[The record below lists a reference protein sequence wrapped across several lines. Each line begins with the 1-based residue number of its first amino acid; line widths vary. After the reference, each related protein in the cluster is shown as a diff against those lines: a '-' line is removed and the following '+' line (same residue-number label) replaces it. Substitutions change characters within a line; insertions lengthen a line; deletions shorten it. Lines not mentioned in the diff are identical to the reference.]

1 MPFNSLLSEKT
12 ARLTGAQQRA
22 LKYITENYEDAV
34 FLTASSLSRRI
45 GVSEAT
51 IVRLAQAL
59 GFHGFRG
66 MQKMLRKNFQNRLS
80 TDARLEQT
88 VKHAK
93 TDEDIL
99 VKVVQEDILNLSQTL
114 ESLSIETFHQA
125 VTEMATARKI
135 FVVGLKGSHSI
146 AILLARYLGFL
157 REGICLLKP
166 GYGDIWES
174 IHEVG
179 KEDLVVGISFPRY
192 TRLTVEALVYANAQ
206 GAKVGA
212 ITDSL
217 FSPLADHA
225 HWVLPVRHQLD
236 SFIESYTAVMSLVNA
251 LLTALSIRNPRE
263 TLKALKKRESLWKEK
278 GIYWATSTGK
288 KGGGHKVIS

>member
-1 MPFNSLLSEKT
+1 MPLDSLLSTKKKNLT
-12 ARLTGAQQRA
+12 AAQQRA
-22 LKYITENYEDAV
+22 VKYITENYEDAV

-51 IVRLAQAL
+51 VVRLAQAL

-66 MQKMLRKNFQNRLS
+66 MQRMLRESFQNRLS
-80 TDARLEQT
+80 TDARLEHT

-93 TDEDIL
+93 TDEDVL
-99 VKVVQEDILNLSQTL
+99 VKVIQEDIRNLTQTL
-114 ESLSIETFHQA
+114 ESLSIETFQRA
-125 VTEMATARKI
+125 VTEMATARRI

-146 AILLARYLGFL
+146 AVVLSRYLGFL
-157 REGICLLKP
+157 RKGIYLLKP
-166 GYGDIWES
+166 GHGDIWDSVHDVDE
-174 IHEVG
+174 
-179 KEDLVVGISFPRY
+179 KDLVVGISFPRY
-192 TRLTVEALVYANAQ
+192 TRLTVEALEYANTQ
-206 GAKVGA
+206 GARVGA

-236 SFIESYTAVMSLVNA
+236 SFIESYTAVMSLINA

-263 TLKALKKRESLWKEK
+263 TLAALKKRENLWKEK
-278 GIYWATSTGK
+278 DIYWEIPTEK
-288 KGGGHKVIS
+288 DRK

>member
-1 MPFNSLLSEKT
+1 MPLDLLLSEKRNHLT
-12 ARLTGAQQRA
+12 ATQQRA
-22 LKYITENYEDAV
+22 IKYITENYEDAV

-51 IVRLAQAL
+51 MVRLAQAL

-66 MQKMLRKNFQNRLS
+66 MQRMLRENFQNRLS

-99 VKVVQEDILNLSQTL
+99 VKVVQEDIRNLTQTL

-135 FVVGLKGSHSI
+135 FVVGLKGSHST
-146 AILLARYLGFL
+146 AIVLARYLSFL
-157 REGICLLKP
+157 REEICLLKP
-166 GYGDIWES
+166 GYGDIWDS
-174 IHEVG
+174 LHEVG

-192 TRLTVEALVYANAQ
+192 TRLTVEALAYANAQ
-206 GAKVGA
+206 GARVGA

-225 HWVLPVRHQLD
+225 HWVLPVKHQLD
-236 SFIESYTAVMSLVNA
+236 SFIESYTAVMSLINA

-263 TLKALKKRESLWKEK
+263 TLKALKKRETLWKGK
-278 GIYWATSTGK
+278 NIYWAVRTERVRK
-288 KGGGHKVIS
+288 

>member
-1 MPFNSLLSEKT
+1 MPFDSLLSEKKNH
-12 ARLTGAQQRA
+12 LTTAQQRA
-22 LKYITENYEDAV
+22 MKYITENYEDAV

-59 GFHGFRG
+59 GFHGYRG
-66 MQKMLRKNFQNRLS
+66 MQRMLREDFQDRLS

-99 VKVVQEDILNLSQTL
+99 VKVVQEDIRNLTQTL
-114 ESLSIETFHQA
+114 ESIPIKTFRRA
-125 VTEMATARKI
+125 VAEMATARRI
-135 FVVGLKGSHSI
+135 FVIGLKGSHST
-146 AILLARYLGFL
+146 ALVLARYLSFL
-157 REGICLLKP
+157 REGIYLLKP
-166 GYGDIWES
+166 GYGDIWDS
-174 IHEVG
+174 FHEVDA
-179 KEDLVVGISFPRY
+179 KDLVVGISFPRY
-192 TRLTVEALVYANAQ
+192 PQITVDALAYANDQ

-236 SFIESYTAVMSLVNA
+236 SFIESYTAAVSLINA
-251 LLTALSIRNPRE
+251 LLTALSVQNPPE

-278 GIYWATSTGK
+278 GIYWTTPAGK
-288 KGGGHKVIS
+288 GEV

>member
-1 MPFNSLLSEKT
+1 MPLDSLLSEK
-12 ARLTGAQQRA
+12 RNHLTTAQQRA
-22 LKYITENYEDAV
+22 MKYITENYEETV

-59 GFHGFRG
+59 GFHGYRG
-66 MQKMLRKNFQNRLS
+66 MQRMLREDFQDRLS

-93 TDEDIL
+93 TDEAIL
-99 VKVVQEDILNLSQTL
+99 VKVMQEDIRNLTQTL
-114 ESLSIETFHQA
+114 ESIPIKTFRRA
-125 VTEMATARKI
+125 VAEMAIARRI
-135 FVVGLKGSHSI
+135 FVIGLKGSHST
-146 AILLARYLGFL
+146 ALVLARYLSFL
-157 REGICLLKP
+157 RDGIYLLKP
-166 GYGDIWES
+166 GYGDIWDS
-174 IHEVG
+174 FHDVG
-179 KEDLVVGISFPRY
+179 AKDLVVGISFPRY
-192 TRLTVEALVYANAQ
+192 PRITVDALAYANDK

-236 SFIESYTAVMSLVNA
+236 SFIESYTATVSLINA
-251 LLTALSIRNPRE
+251 LLTALSVQNPPE
-263 TLKALKKRESLWKEK
+263 TLKALKKRESLWKNK
-278 GIYWATSTGK
+278 GIYWTTPAGK
-288 KGGGHKVIS
+288 GEV

>member
-1 MPFNSLLSEKT
+1 MPFDSLLLEKKPN
-12 ARLTGAQQRA
+12 LTTAQQRA
-22 LKYITENYEDAV
+22 MKYITENREEAV

-59 GFHGFRG
+59 GFDGYRA
-66 MQKMLRKNFQNRLS
+66 MQKMLRGDFQNRLS

-93 TDEDIL
+93 TDEEIL
-99 VKVVQEDILNLSQTL
+99 VKVVQEDIRNLTQTL

-125 VTEMATARKI
+125 VTEMATARRI
-135 FVVGLKGSHSI
+135 FVIGLKGSHST
-146 AILLARYLGFL
+146 AVVLARYLGFL

-166 GYGDIWES
+166 EFGDIWDS
-174 IHEVG
+174 FQEVG
-179 KEDLVVGISFPRY
+179 EGDLVIGISFPRY
-192 TRLTVEALVYANAQ
+192 PRITIEALAHAGKM
-206 GAKVGA
+206 GARVGA

-217 FSPLADHA
+217 LSPLADHA

-236 SFIESYTAVMSLVNA
+236 SFIESYAAVVSLINA
-251 LLTALSIRNPRE
+251 LLTALSVQNPSD

-278 GIYWATSTGK
+278 EIYWTKPAGRK
-288 KGGGHKVIS
+288 REN

>member
-1 MPFNSLLSEKT
+1 MPLDSLLSTKKKNLT
-12 ARLTGAQQRA
+12 AAQQRA
-22 LKYITENYEDAV
+22 VKYITENYEDAV

-66 MQKMLRKNFQNRLS
+66 MQRMLRESFQNRLS
-80 TDARLEQT
+80 TDARLEHT

-93 TDEDIL
+93 TDEDVL
-99 VKVVQEDILNLSQTL
+99 VKVIQEDIRNLTQTL
-114 ESLSIETFHQA
+114 ESLSIETFQRA
-125 VTEMATARKI
+125 VTEMATARRI

-146 AILLARYLGFL
+146 AVVLSRYLGFL
-157 REGICLLKP
+157 RKGIYLLKP
-166 GYGDIWES
+166 GHGDIWDSVHDVDE
-174 IHEVG
+174 
-179 KEDLVVGISFPRY
+179 KDLVVGISFPRY
-192 TRLTVEALVYANAQ
+192 TRLTVEALEYANTQ
-206 GAKVGA
+206 GARVGA

-236 SFIESYTAVMSLVNA
+236 SFIESYTAVMSLINA

-263 TLKALKKRESLWKEK
+263 TLAALKKRENLWKEK
-278 GIYWATSTGK
+278 DIYWEIPTEK
-288 KGGGHKVIS
+288 DRK

>member
-1 MPFNSLLSEKT
+1 MPLDSLLSAKKKHLT
-12 ARLTGAQQRA
+12 AAQQRA
-22 LKYITENYEDAV
+22 VKYITENYEDAV

-66 MQKMLRKNFQNRLS
+66 MQRMLRESFQNRLS
-80 TDARLEQT
+80 TDARLEHT

-93 TDEDIL
+93 TDEEVL
-99 VKVVQEDILNLSQTL
+99 VKVVQEDIRNLTQTL
-114 ESLSIETFHQA
+114 ESLSIETFEQA

-135 FVVGLKGSHSI
+135 FVVGLKGSHST
-146 AILLARYLGFL
+146 AVVLARYLGFL
-157 REGICLLKP
+157 REGICLVQP
-166 GYGDIWES
+166 GHGDIWDSFQGVDE
-174 IHEVG
+174 
-179 KEDLVVGISFPRY
+179 KDLVVGISFPRY
-192 TRLTVEALVYANAQ
+192 TQLTVDALEYANIQ

-217 FSPLADHA
+217 FSPLADYA

-236 SFIESYTAVMSLVNA
+236 SFIESYTAVVSLINA
-251 LLTALSIRNPRE
+251 LLTALSIRNPQE
-263 TLKALKKRESLWKEK
+263 TLAALKKRETLWKEK
-278 GIYWATSTGK
+278 DIYWAMPAERNRK
-288 KGGGHKVIS
+288 

>member
-1 MPFNSLLSEKT
+1 
-12 ARLTGAQQRA
+12 
-22 LKYITENYEDAV
+22 
-34 FLTASSLSRRI
+34 
-45 GVSEAT
+45 
-51 IVRLAQAL
+51 AQAL
-59 GFHGFRG
+59 GFHGYRG
-66 MQKMLRKNFQNRLS
+66 MQRMLREDFQDRLS

-99 VKVVQEDILNLSQTL
+99 VRVVQEDIRNLTQTL
-114 ESLSIETFHQA
+114 ESIPIKTFRRA
-125 VTEMATARKI
+125 VAEMATARRI
-135 FVVGLKGSHSI
+135 FVIGLKGSHST
-146 AILLARYLGFL
+146 AVVLARYLSFL

-166 GYGDIWES
+166 GHGDIWDS
-174 IHEVG
+174 LYEVG
-179 KEDLVVGISFPRY
+179 AQDLVVGISFPRY
-192 TRLTVEALVYANAQ
+192 TRLTVEALAYANDQ

-236 SFIESYTAVMSLVNA
+236 SFIESYTAVMSLINA

-263 TLKALKKRESLWKEK
+263 TLAALKNRETLWKEK
-278 GIYWATSTGK
+278 NIYWA
-288 KGGGHKVIS
+288 VRAERDRR

>member
-12 ARLTGAQQRA
+12 ARLTRAQQRA

-66 MQKMLRKNFQNRLS
+66 MQRMLREDFQDRLS

-99 VKVVQEDILNLSQTL
+99 VKVMQEDIRNLTQTL
-114 ESLSIETFHQA
+114 EFIPIKAFRRA
-125 VTEMATARKI
+125 VAEMATARRI
-135 FVVGLKGSHSI
+135 FVIGLKGSYSTAVI
-146 AILLARYLGFL
+146 LARYLGFL
-157 REGICLLKP
+157 REEIYLLKP
-166 GYGDIWES
+166 GYGDIWDS
-174 IHEVG
+174 FHEVG
-179 KEDLVVGISFPRY
+179 AKDLVVGISFPRY
-192 TRLTVEALVYANAQ
+192 TRITVDALAHANDQ
-206 GAKVGA
+206 GARVGA

-236 SFIESYTAVMSLVNA
+236 SFIESYTAVMSLINA
-251 LLTALSIRNPRE
+251 LLTALSVQNPQE
-263 TLKALKKRESLWKEK
+263 TLKALKKLESLWKEK
-278 GIYWATSTGK
+278 GVYWTTPTGR
-288 KGGGHKVIS
+288 GRG

>member
-99 VKVVQEDILNLSQTL
+99 VKLCRKTF
-114 ESLSIETFHQA
+114 SIF
-125 VTEMATARKI
+125 
-135 FVVGLKGSHSI
+135 
-146 AILLARYLGFL
+146 
-157 REGICLLKP
+157 LKP
-166 GYGDIWES
+166 S
-174 IHEVG
+174 
-179 KEDLVVGISFPRY
+179 
-192 TRLTVEALVYANAQ
+192 
-206 GAKVGA
+206 
-212 ITDSL
+212 
-217 FSPLADHA
+217 SPFQSR
-225 HWVLPVRHQLD
+225 PFIRQLQKWQPPGR
-236 SFIESYTAVMSLVNA
+236 F
-251 LLTALSIRNPRE
+251 LLSD
-263 TLKALKKRESLWKEK
+263 
-278 GIYWATSTGK
+278 
-288 KGGGHKVIS
+288 

>member
-1 MPFNSLLSEKT
+1 MPIDLLLSEKRNYLT
-12 ARLTGAQQRA
+12 ATQQRA
-22 LKYITENYEDAV
+22 LKYIMENYEDAV

-51 IVRLAQAL
+51 MVRLAQAL

-66 MQKMLRKNFQNRLS
+66 MQRMLRKNFQNRLS
-80 TDARLEQT
+80 TDARLEQA

-99 VKVVQEDILNLSQTL
+99 VKVVQEDIRNLTQTL

-135 FVVGLKGSHSI
+135 FVVGLKGSHS
-146 AILLARYLGFL
+146 AAVVLARYLSFL
-157 REGICLLKP
+157 REGIFLLKP
-166 GYGDIWES
+166 GYGDIWDS
-174 IHEVG
+174 FHDVG
-179 KEDLVVGISFPRY
+179 VKDLVIGISFPRY
-192 TRLTVEALVYANAQ
+192 PRLTVEALAYANDQ
-206 GAKVGA
+206 GARVGA

-225 HWVLPVRHQLD
+225 HWVLPVKHQLD
-236 SFIESYTAVMSLVNA
+236 SFIESYTAVMSLINA

-263 TLKALKKRESLWKEK
+263 TLKALKKRETLWKGK
-278 GIYWATSTGK
+278 NVYWATRTERGRGQK
-288 KGGGHKVIS
+288 MIS

>member
-1 MPFNSLLSEKT
+1 MPLDSLLSEK
-12 ARLTGAQQRA
+12 RNHLTTAQQRA
-22 LKYITENYEDAV
+22 MKYITENYEETV

-59 GFHGFRG
+59 GFHGYRG
-66 MQKMLRKNFQNRLS
+66 MQRMLREDFQDRLS

-99 VKVVQEDILNLSQTL
+99 VKVMQEDIRNLTQTL
-114 ESLSIETFHQA
+114 ESIPIKTFRRA
-125 VTEMATARKI
+125 VAEMAIARRI
-135 FVVGLKGSHSI
+135 FVIGLKGSHST
-146 AILLARYLGFL
+146 ALVLARYLSFL
-157 REGICLLKP
+157 RDGIYLLKP
-166 GYGDIWES
+166 GYGDIWDS
-174 IHEVG
+174 FHDVG
-179 KEDLVVGISFPRY
+179 AKDLVVGISFPRY
-192 TRLTVEALVYANAQ
+192 PRITVDALAYANDK

-236 SFIESYTAVMSLVNA
+236 SFIESYTATVSLINA
-251 LLTALSIRNPRE
+251 LLTALSVQNPPE
-263 TLKALKKRESLWKEK
+263 TLKALKKRESLWKNK
-278 GIYWATSTGK
+278 GIYWTTPAGK
-288 KGGGHKVIS
+288 GEV